1 MLKPITTA
9 ICLCAAATALAAQ
22 TPTYNKPQTATKPAA
37 PPQAT
42 MNKSTV
48 KHRTTSSTKPK
59 ARISMVT
66 ARATALKEV
75 PNGKV
80 RTSKLENEGGK
91 LIYSFYIKVPGK
103 TGVEEVNVDAMTGAV
118 VAHEHQTPKTEAKEK
133 KEKR

>member
-42 MNKSTV
+42 VNRTTV
-48 KHRTTSSTKPK
+48 KHPTKSSTKPK
-59 ARISMVT
+59 PKVSRAA

-80 RTSKLENEGGK
+80 RTSKLENEGGQ
-91 LIYSFYIKVPGK
+91 LIYSFDIKVPGK
-103 TGVEEVNVDAMTGAV
+103 SGLEEVNVDAMTGAV
-118 VAHEHQTPKTEAKEK
+118 VAHEHETPKTEATEK
-133 KEKR
+133 KKM